1 MWAKK
6 INKWWKCFTKVFLS
20 TKIWMLLVKFQVS
33 FKAHNSKMDNNLN
46 IFSQIHAYRP
56 CPFNVCCQINL
67 KKEHFSSKNF
77 FFIICFR
84 RKCFTGKNGHQEGK
98 AKWTV
103 LFEGGWCDGLYEG
116 SISSEHPRYLVSV
129 HFWQLSLSQ
138 LVFILFYKENFF
150 LEKFPNKYLFKIYCS
165 SAK

>member
-1 MWAKK
+1 MIWAKK

-116 SISSEHPRYLVSV
+116 SISSEHPRYQSV
-129 HFWQLSLSQ
+129 LFQ
-138 LVFILFYKENFF
+138 FISGNCHCHNWFLYFFYIETFF
-150 LEKFPNKYLFKIYCS
+150 F
-165 SAK
+165 